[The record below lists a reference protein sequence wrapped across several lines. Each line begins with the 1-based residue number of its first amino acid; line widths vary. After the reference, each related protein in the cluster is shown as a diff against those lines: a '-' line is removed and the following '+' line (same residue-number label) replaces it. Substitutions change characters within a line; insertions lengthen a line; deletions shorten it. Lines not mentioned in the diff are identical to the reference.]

1 MLRQRVELDQR
12 RIDPLGIEPRL
23 RFGAIASRDRAEP
36 EPWNSRAQPTRHD
49 TADGAKT
56 CDCDRN

>member
-12 RIDPLGIEPRL
+12 RIDPLSIEPCL
-23 RFGAIASRDRAEP
+23 RFGAVAGRNRAER
-36 EPWNSRAQPTRHD
+36 EPWNSRAQPARHD
-49 TADGAKT
+49 TADGAET